1 LIDGARDASKD
12 QSKGDLPVS
21 TQGLQQ
27 YQTGAVQTASPGQLV
42 VMLYDGFLRFAA
54 QAQDALERDDI
65 GSAAVPLTKA
75 QAIITEL
82 RVSLD
87 MSQGV
92 IASNL
97 ASLYIYVTER
107 LSEGRIKKDPSQ
119 IVEAR
124 KVMADLREAWVK
136 IAATPKPV
144 STAPRVGVNL
154 AG

>member
-1 LIDGARDASKD
+1 
-12 QSKGDLPVS
+12 VS

-27 YQTGAVQTASPGQLV
+27 YQARSVQTASPGQLV
-42 VMLYDGFLRFAA
+42 VMLYDGFLRFAG

-92 IASNL
+92 IATNL

-107 LSEGRIKKDPSQ
+107 LTEGRIKKDPAE

-124 KVMADLREAWVK
+124 KVMADLREAWAE
-136 IAATPKPV
+136 IANTPKPV
-144 STAPRVGVNL
+144 STTPRVGVNL

>member
-1 LIDGARDASKD
+1 M
-12 QSKGDLPVS
+12 S

-27 YQTGAVQTASPGQLV
+27 YQNRSVQTASPGQLV
-42 VMLYDGFLRFAA
+42 VMLYDGFLRFAG
-54 QAQDALERDDI
+54 QAQDALERADI
-65 GSAAVPLTKA
+65 GAAAVPLTKA

-92 IASNL
+92 IATNL
-97 ASLYIYVTER
+97 AALYVYVTER
-107 LSEGRIKKDPSQ
+107 LTEGRVKKDPAP

-124 KVMADLREAWVK
+124 SMMGELREAWAE
-136 IAATPKPV
+136 IASTPKPA
-144 STAPRVGVNL
+144 STTPRVGVNL

>member
-1 LIDGARDASKD
+1 M
-12 QSKGDLPVS
+12 S

-27 YQTGAVQTASPGQLV
+27 YQNRSAQTASPGQLV
-42 VMLYDGFLRFAA
+42 VMLYDGFLRFGA
-54 QAQDALERDDI
+54 QAQDALERGDV

-107 LSEGRIKKDPSQ
+107 LTEGRLKKEPAE

-124 KVMADLREAWVK
+124 KVMAELREAWAQ
-136 IAATPKPV
+136 IASTPKPV
-144 STAPRVGVNL
+144 SATPRVGVNL

>member
-1 LIDGARDASKD
+1 M
-12 QSKGDLPVS
+12 S

-27 YQTGAVQTASPGQLV
+27 YQARTVQTASPGQLV
-42 VMLYDGFLRFAA
+42 VMLYDGFLRFAG

-65 GSAAVPLTKA
+65 GAAATPLTKS

-92 IASNL
+92 IAANL
-97 ASLYIYVTER
+97 ASLYNYVTER
-107 LSEGRIKKDPSQ
+107 LTEGRLKKDPAE
-119 IVEAR
+119 IAEAR
-124 KVMADLREAWVK
+124 KVMADLREVWAE
-136 IAATPKPV
+136 IAGTPKPV
-144 STAPRVGVNL
+144 STTPRVGVNL